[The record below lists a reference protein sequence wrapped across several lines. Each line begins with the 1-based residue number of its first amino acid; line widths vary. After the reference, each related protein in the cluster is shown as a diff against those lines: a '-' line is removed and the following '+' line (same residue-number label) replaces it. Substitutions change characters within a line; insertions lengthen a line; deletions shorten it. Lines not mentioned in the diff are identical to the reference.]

1 MGKRKATNSENRIR
15 HCLGSCSGM
24 TLTEMLAAVLILSM
38 TAVAVAGGVV
48 AVRDAFRKTTEKA
61 EAQLV
66 LATTAEL
73 MTDILSGAVDVRDGG
88 TDGPEFLDGETGSWL
103 RLQAVP
109 YTDGQENRSG
119 ICRVYVDDAGQETFV
134 PLLSDGAMAKR
145 FYTDFDSE
153 NYSYVD
159 GCFTVEDINVYYKQ
173 DAEAES
179 SVPMAHLDRLTVRAV
194 NLEGIN

>member
-1 MGKRKATNSENRIR
+1 MMMRKQKAMSSENRIR

-109 YTDGQENRSG
+109 YRDGQENRSG
-119 ICRVYVDDAGQETFV
+119 ICR
-134 PLLSDGAMAKR
+134 GAVQSVSRSICRVSSAVQVSSSR
-145 FYTDFDSE
+145 SNGSSCFAHVIGDTNSSAPTSCSISE
-153 NYSYVD
+153 N
-159 GCFTVEDINVYYKQ
+159 
-173 DAEAES
+173 
-179 SVPMAHLDRLTVRAV
+179 R
-194 NLEGIN
+194 